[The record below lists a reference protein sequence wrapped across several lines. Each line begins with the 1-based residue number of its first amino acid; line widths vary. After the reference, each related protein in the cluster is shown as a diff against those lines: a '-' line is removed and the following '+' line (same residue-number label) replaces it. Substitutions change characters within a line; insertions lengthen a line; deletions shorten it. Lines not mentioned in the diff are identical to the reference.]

1 MIDWPLV
8 VLLGYWRFA
17 VRFGLGFGALPE
29 ADLVALAS
37 PAGMVLTE
45 DVLRLARVHRFAPF
59 VYVER
64 SVRWRAWADSFQTQ
78 SHSSSPRALLSG
90 LTITLINPYSFA
102 GLLRASPHG
111 RDLGQPCRVRARR
124 LERSG
129 PGDGAVLPFSLES
142 ASHSHVSSSHA
153 WGAESFGGGV
163 RNLWRSGPVV
173 RQRSGVE
180 LVGGPWWHSW
190 LTPKVLARAGL
201 LISLMV
207 ILEHFARWGAHVL
220 A

>member
-8 VLLGYWRFA
+8 VLLGYQRFA

-111 RDLGQPCRVRARR
+111 PDLGQPCRVRARR

-129 PGDGAVLPFSLES
+129 PGDGAVLPAGLES
-142 ASHSHVSSSHA
+142 APHSHVPSSHA
-153 WGAESFGGGV
+153 WGAGSLWPSV
-163 RNLWRSGPVV
+163 RNIWRSGPVAG
-173 RQRSGVE
+173 QRSGVE
-180 LVGGPWWHSW
+180 LVSVPWWCKR
-190 LTPKVLARAGL
+190 LTPVLMARAGL
-201 LISLMV
+201 VISFFLQQ
-207 ILEHFARWGAHVL
+207 
-220 A
+220 